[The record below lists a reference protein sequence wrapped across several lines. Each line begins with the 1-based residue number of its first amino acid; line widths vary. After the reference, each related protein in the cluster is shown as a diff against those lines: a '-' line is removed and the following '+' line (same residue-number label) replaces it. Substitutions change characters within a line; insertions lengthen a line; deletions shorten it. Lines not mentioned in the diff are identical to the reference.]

1 MDSHERRLVLCLTA
15 NPSVG
20 SSVCSTIHI
29 FIACIS
35 AVRCLLLRGGHCQA
49 CPYFSYRY
57 FVLHTRIRISLYDHG
72 LIIFSSTLTWVVLS
86 KFTNLPPIDLSVF
99 VSRNGANQNTGML
112 WLVEKIVKAPRLLL
126 ISKMS
131 SPHHSFRLGSLTQR
145 LERTPFRCQL

>member
-1 MDSHERRLVLCLTA
+1 MDSRERRLVLCLTA

-29 FIACIS
+29 SIACIS

-49 CPYFSYRY
+49 CPSFSYRY
-57 FVLHTRIRISLYDHG
+57 SVLRTTIRIPLYDHG
-72 LIIFSSTLTWVVLS
+72 LIIFSSTLTWVVLW

-99 VSRNGANQNTGML
+99 VSRNGANQKTGML
-112 WLVEKIVKAPRLLL
+112 WLVEKIVKLL

-131 SPHHSFRLGSLTQR
+131 CPHHSFRLGSLTQR